1 MRIKQ
6 FLRLGV
12 SLGLLSCPILLWMA
26 PSAQAQRTNQ
36 SDATNINV
44 TGSEIAPFVPLS
56 GGGTVPTFPSSS
68 VQVAVNAAAASL
80 NQLLAAGNLVVD
92 LPANIIP
99 SNDLEQQLV
108 LDVLTGINDGTS
120 LVALLETI
128 PSAGGGTAVP
138 APGVPSSELIQ
149 ELVNA
154 LVGLTAND
162 VDAGRLE
169 RAVNAYNAAISG
181 VTDASYLT
189 NPPGSL
195 LTIRAALSQLVT
207 ASRTS
212 PDA

>member
-26 PSAQAQRTNQ
+26 LSAQAQTTNQ
-36 SDATNINV
+36 SDATNINA
-44 TGSEIAPFVPLS
+44 TGSEIAPFVPLP

-128 PSAGGGTAVP
+128 PSAGGVQLFQLQGFP
-138 APGVPSSELIQ
+138 H
-149 ELVNA
+149 
-154 LVGLTAND
+154 
-162 VDAGRLE
+162 
-169 RAVNAYNAAISG
+169 
-181 VTDASYLT
+181 
-189 NPPGSL
+189 
-195 LTIRAALSQLVT
+195 LS
-207 ASRTS
+207 
-212 PDA
+212 